1 METILTFVVLGLLV
15 IVGCVAVSHAK
26 RYSAFSRRESLESL
40 ACLCDSDGLQPDEA
54 KRVKAAIEMRMQGL
68 RL

>member
-15 IVGCVAVSHAK
+15 IVGCIAVSHAK
-26 RYSAFSRRESLESL
+26 RYPAFSRRESLESL
-40 ACLCDSDGLQPDEA
+40 AGLCDSAGMNQDEA